1 MAEYKEMKKNLIL
14 TLITLLASSG
24 GSAVWR
30 DGMFPQFAFEL
41 YNWEKDYHDHITLA
55 SKVQSLRIIKNKNKG
70 KLKDNIEL
78 YINIV
83 INHRRPIVFGSFFV
97 DQ

>member
-30 DGMFPQFAFEL
+30 DGIFPQFAFEL
-41 YNWEKDYHDHITLA
+41 YNWEKDNYDHISFKST
-55 SKVQSLRIIKNKNKG
+55 IFTNNKK
-70 KLKDNIEL
+70 
-78 YINIV
+78 
-83 INHRRPIVFGSFFV
+83 
-97 DQ
+97 